1 MSPEIRNA
9 GRREWAAVLALSLGA
24 FALVAAEFM
33 PVSLLTP
40 IAVDLQVTEGQAG
53 RAIAVSG
60 AFALVTSLLIAPL
73 AGRLD
78 RKWLLLGLTL
88 VMVASGTL
96 AALAST
102 YPVFM
107 IGRAL
112 IGVAIGGFWS
122 MSAATAMRL
131 VPAHQVPRALALVNG
146 GNALAVVLAAPLG
159 SYFGAIVGWR
169 GAFLS
174 LVPLALV
181 AFVWKAITLPPMPAT
196 AVRPAWNVLALLR
209 RPTVTW
215 GMVAVSL
222 FFMGQFALYT
232 YVRPYLETV
241 AHVEV
246 GTLSMLLLL
255 LGVAGVVGTLVIE
268 PFIRRGMYT
277 TLAILPLLM
286 AGIAVSLALT
296 GNRLLLTALLLGCW
310 GLFATAA
317 PVAWW
322 TWLARTLP
330 HDSESAGGLMVAVVQ
345 QAIASGATLGGL
357 LFDSAGY
364 RITFFASAGLLIAC
378 MVAAAL
384 TSRAARR
391 EADGMRLQTGV
402 VTG

>member
-1 MSPEIRNA
+1 MSPEIQNA
-9 GRREWAAVLALSLGA
+9 GRREWAAVFALSLGA

-181 AFVWKAITLPPMPAT
+181 AFVWKAMTLPSMPA
-196 AVRPAWNVLALLR
+196 APARPAWNVLALLR
-209 RPTVTW
+209 RPTVAW
-215 GMVAVSL
+215 GMIAVSL

-255 LGVAGVVGTLVIE
+255 LGVAGVVGTLLIE

-286 AGIAVSLALT
+286 AGIAVALALS
-296 GNRLLLTALLLGCW
+296 GSRLPVTALLLGCW

-345 QAIASGATLGGL
+345 LAIASGATVGGML
-357 LFDSAGY
+357 YDSAGY
-364 RITFFASAGLLIAC
+364 RITFVASAGLLIAC
-378 MVAAAL
+378 MVAAGL

-391 EADGMRLQTGV
+391 EAQIMRPQTV
-402 VTG
+402 AVTG

>member
-181 AFVWKAITLPPMPAT
+181 AFVWKAMTLPSMPA
-196 AVRPAWNVLALLR
+196 AAARPAWNVLALLR
-209 RPTVTW
+209 RPTVAW

-255 LGVAGVVGTLVIE
+255 LGVAGVVGTLLIE

-286 AGIAVSLALT
+286 AGIAVALALT
-296 GNRLLLTALLLGCW
+296 GSRLPVTALLLGCW

-345 QAIASGATLGGL
+345 LAIASGATVGGM

-364 RITFFASAGLLIAC
+364 RITFFASAGLLVAC

-391 EADGMRLQTGV
+391 EADGMRLQTGA